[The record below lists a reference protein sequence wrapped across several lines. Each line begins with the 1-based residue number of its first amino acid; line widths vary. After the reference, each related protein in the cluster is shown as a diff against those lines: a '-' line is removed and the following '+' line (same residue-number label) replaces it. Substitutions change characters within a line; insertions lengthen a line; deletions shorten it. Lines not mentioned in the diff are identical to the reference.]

1 MVYLKQTKKIEAL
14 KTLPRKRKL
23 KISYEVDVK
32 IKFSLAYAPLILTNF
47 SLYLTITK
55 NKKSFALV

>member
-23 KISYEVDVK
+23 KISYEVDMK
-32 IKFSLAYAPLILTNF
+32 IKFSLAYAPLTHTNF